1 MKTFFRYAFFAVAF
15 LVLLAELISSTL
27 LYQVSKPLIMV
38 TLLAYYLS
46 AQPALQRSLVLI
58 IALLFSWAGDV
69 LLMFSGDL
77 FFMLGLSGFLL
88 SHVFYVVAY
97 RQHKKTDGVGFLG
110 VQKARYSFPFILVGT
125 GLLTILYPV
134 LGPMKVPVTAYAA
147 VLVAMAL
154 AALFRFG
161 FTSTRSFGW
170 VLTGA
175 ILFLVSDSTL
185 AINKFL
191 QPVPYSGL
199 LIMSTYMAAQ
209 YMIVEGLLAHKE

>member
-1 MKTFFRYAFFAVAF
+1 MKTYLRYSFFIVAF
-15 LVLLAELISSTL
+15 IVLVAELISSAL
-27 LYQVSKPLIMV
+27 FYQISKPLIMV

-46 AQPALQRSLVLI
+46 AQPTGRRSLVLI
-58 IALLFSWAGDV
+58 IALIFSWAGDV
-69 LLMFSGDL
+69 LLMFTGDL

-97 RQHKKTDGVGFLG
+97 RQHKRTEGVGFLG
-110 VQKARYSFPFILVGT
+110 VQKARYSFPFLLVGT

-134 LGPMKVPVTAYAA
+134 LGPMKIPVTAYAV

-161 FTSTRSFGW
+161 FTSTRSFSW
-170 VLTGA
+170 VLAGA
-175 ILFLVSDSTL
+175 VLFLLSDSTL

-209 YMIVEGLLAHKE
+209 YLIVEGLLAHKD